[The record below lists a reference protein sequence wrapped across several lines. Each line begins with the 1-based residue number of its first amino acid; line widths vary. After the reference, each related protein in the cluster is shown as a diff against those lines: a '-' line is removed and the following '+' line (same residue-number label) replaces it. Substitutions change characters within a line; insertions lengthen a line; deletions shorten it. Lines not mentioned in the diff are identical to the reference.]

1 MTTEI
6 TNLHWYALYTRPR
19 HEKKVYD
26 QLVEK
31 GVTSFLPL
39 IEQVRQW
46 KDRKKRIM
54 MPLFSSYVFVRIHL
68 KDRYTALQTH
78 GVVRMVSFGGKP
90 AAIPDW
96 QIEQLKQVI
105 QRPETLRLEN
115 YLREGDLVEV
125 IHGPFKGIRGRLR
138 ELRGETRV
146 VINIDGIY
154 QSASF
159 VVEKELIRKIEEVPE
174 RV

>member
-68 KDRYTALQTH
+68 KDRYTDIKIRKLSK
-78 GVVRMVSFGGKP
+78 RRRFGRGYP
-90 AAIPDW
+90 W
-96 QIEQLKQVI
+96 TI
-105 QRPETLRLEN
+105 QRNPGTFTGITRGDPGCHQYRW
-115 YLREGDLVEV
+115 YLS
-125 IHGPFKGIRGRLR
+125 ICFICC
-138 ELRGETRV
+138 
-146 VINIDGIY
+146 
-154 QSASF
+154 
-159 VVEKELIRKIEEVPE
+159 
-174 RV
+174 